1 MLPLVVD
8 LAGLRV
14 LLIGEGAAALR
25 RLELLDEAGARDL
38 AVYAERPAAALAR
51 RAGNRL
57 LRRLPSSAELA
68 AARLVFIS
76 DREART
82 TPGLA
87 ATARAAGALV
97 HVEDAPALSDLQ
109 APAVLRRGALTIA
122 VSTGGA
128 SPGLAVQVKRFL
140 GRLFGPEWGERLD
153 SLAALRQ
160 DWRRSGADAATL
172 SRRTEAWIERQ
183 GWLPREAED
192 EFGAPGRRVARSGSV
207 AAPH

>member
-14 LLIGEGAAALR
+14 LLIGDGAAALR

-38 AVYAERPAAALAR
+38 AVYAERPAPALAR

-57 LRRLPSSAELA
+57 RRRRPTSAKLA
-68 AARLVFIS
+68 PARLVFIS
-76 DREART
+76 DRGAPA

-140 GRLFGPEWGERLD
+140 NRLFGPEWGERLD
-153 SLAALRQ
+153 RLAALRQ

-183 GWLPREAED
+183 GWLPREPED
-192 EFGAPGRRVARSGSV
+192 EFDAPGRRVARSGSV

>member
-14 LLIGEGAAALR
+14 LLIGDGAAALR

-38 AVYAERPAAALAR
+38 AVYAERPAPALAR

-57 LRRLPSSAELA
+57 RRRLPTSAELA

-76 DREART
+76 DRGAPA

-140 GRLFGPEWGERLD
+140 NRLFGPEWGERLD
-153 SLAALRQ
+153 RLAALRQ

-183 GWLPREAED
+183 GWLPQEAED
-192 EFGAPGRRVARSGSV
+192 EFGAPGGRVARSGRV

>member
-14 LLIGEGAAALR
+14 LLIGDGAAALR

-38 AVYAERPAAALAR
+38 AVYAERPAPALAR

-57 LRRLPSSAELA
+57 RRRLPTSAELA

-76 DREART
+76 DRGAPA

-140 GRLFGPEWGERLD
+140 NRLFGPEWGERLD
-153 SLAALRQ
+153 RLAALRQ

-172 SRRTEAWIERQ
+172 SRRTEAWIERL
-183 GWLPREAED
+183 GWLPQEAED
-192 EFGAPGRRVARSGSV
+192 EFGAPGGRVARSGRV